1 MNYTRKVTRR
11 NAEADSTLL
20 GVRLGRLCIGC
31 EVSVHEVAAAL
42 GVSRMVVYRW
52 FAGRNDVSKHLRNR
66 VENYLRT
73 LATVKNAPTQL
84 CLDLTT

>member
-1 MNYTRKVTRR
+1 MNYTQKVTRR

-20 GVRLGRLCIGC
+20 GVRLGRLCIER
-31 EVSVHEVAAAL
+31 EVSVHDVAAVL
-42 GVSRMVVYRW
+42 DVSRMVVYRW

-66 VENYLRT
+66 VESYYNS
-73 LATVKNAPTQL
+73 LAAVKNKPTQL